1 MLSSRHGHRSIVL
14 RDKSVFKKK
23 CNLLLIIDL
32 ASNDN
37 YFSLFQGSTVYH
49 IGGWGKFPIEKFNPS
64 KLEQKNSTLVLEN
77 YNVWPEI
84 FDVPKFFCDRK
95 IKFL

>member
-1 MLSSRHGHRSIVL
+1 MLSSRHGHRSFVQ
-14 RDKSVFKKK
+14 RDTAVFKKVYSFINFK
-23 CNLLLIIDL
+23 LGI
-32 ASNDN
+32 

-84 FDVPKFFCDRK
+84 FDVPKTFCDR
-95 IKFL
+95 